1 MPVNCWISDFI
12 FSCLSLAAGFF
23 KDDLQ
28 GAWSKF
34 SKRIWPSLGMIAL
47 LFGLVLLG
55 QIFSNLLMGILYQI
69 VNLTKEKGLNQAT
82 VERLLT
88 NRQLF
93 LPAVFSIVVTG
104 PFVEEL
110 VFRKSLMDTGR
121 KFMSIL
127 LIIILQ
133 ALLFAAIHMH
143 ALQISEFISVIP
155 QLITA
160 LIWGIFYSKTDQIF
174 YPVTVHILINT
185 IGILL
190 VCLIWDLL
198 KSARADFSFEQI
210 PI

>member
-47 LFGLVLLG
+47 LFGLVFLG

-88 NRQLF
+88 NRQSPAISSGCIFHCSDRSFCRRISLSEILDGYRKEIHVYSPYYHPTGSFICGNSHARLTNFGIHQCHPTVDNSAYLGNF
-93 LPAVFSIVVTG
+93 L
-104 PFVEEL
+104 
-110 VFRKSLMDTGR
+110 
-121 KFMSIL
+121 
-127 LIIILQ
+127 
-133 ALLFAAIHMH
+133 
-143 ALQISEFISVIP
+143 
-155 QLITA
+155 
-160 LIWGIFYSKTDQIF
+160 
-174 YPVTVHILINT
+174 
-185 IGILL
+185 
-190 VCLIWDLL
+190 
-198 KSARADFSFEQI
+198 
-210 PI
+210 

>member
-1 MPVNCWISDFI
+1 
-12 FSCLSLAAGFF
+12 
-23 KDDLQ
+23 
-28 GAWSKF
+28 
-34 SKRIWPSLGMIAL
+34 MIAL
-47 LFGLVLLG
+47 LFGLVFLG

-82 VERLLT
+82 VERLLI

-93 LPAVFSIVVTG
+93 LPAVFSIAVTG

-121 KFMSIL
+121 KFTSIP

-185 IGILL
+185 IGILV
-190 VCLIWDLL
+190 VCLI
-198 KSARADFSFEQI
+198 
-210 PI
+210 